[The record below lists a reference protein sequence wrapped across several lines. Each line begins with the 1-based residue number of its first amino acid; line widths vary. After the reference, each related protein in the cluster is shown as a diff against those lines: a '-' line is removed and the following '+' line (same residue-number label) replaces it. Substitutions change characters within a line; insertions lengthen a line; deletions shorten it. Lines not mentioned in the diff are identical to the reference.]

1 MQVDQDHAKNGEMKI
16 EEEPTAEVQSD
27 EMMKTTISSEKEKEE
42 GQRGQ
47 EDDHESA
54 ADPEGYHEGRGQRRW
69 Q

>member
-42 GQRGQ
+42 GPPLSHSERIKKL
-47 EDDHESA
+47 HNT
-54 ADPEGYHEGRGQRRW
+54 RV
-69 Q
+69 